1 MTQFQWEIVP
11 PMNVSL
17 PNKKEKKKRSE
28 RVVRRKKTLQI
39 SVPALL
45 KQRETNRF
53 IQRLKTHCTHV
64 HTDKNPV
71 RGKCQTWRLASKDK
85 SISERISL
93 AVNLAVGKTE
103 KQARWVT
110 HAGAQV

>member
-1 MTQFQWEIVP
+1 M
-11 PMNVSL
+11 
-17 PNKKEKKKRSE
+17 
-28 RVVRRKKTLQI
+28 VRRKKTLQI

-110 HAGAQV
+110 HTGAQVEGDSLCTHSLSPGFGCEYARGQGA